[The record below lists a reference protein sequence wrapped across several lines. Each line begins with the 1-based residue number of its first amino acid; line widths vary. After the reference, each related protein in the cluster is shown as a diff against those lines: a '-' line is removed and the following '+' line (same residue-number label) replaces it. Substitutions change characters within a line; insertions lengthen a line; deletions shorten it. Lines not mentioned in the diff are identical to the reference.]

1 MVEYYL
7 FILIN
12 ILLLCSNGMDMGNS
26 IIGYVAAS
34 VTIGAFTVQFYH
46 TLKSGT
52 IAGLSLNRTILDA
65 ISLLLWV
72 VYAIRIDDNPLLIA
86 TSCEAFTCLC
96 VCLVILKHYVYKDGK
111 GSVTSSPNQSP
122 PLTPPSTP
130 VRKDSLVESEAKY
143 VIISIKPPIKIDTI
157 VI

>member
-1 MVEYYL
+1 
-7 FILIN
+7 
-12 ILLLCSNGMDMGNS
+12 MDLGNS

-46 TLKSGT
+46 TLQSGT

-96 VCLVILKHYVYKDGK
+96 VCLVILKHYVYRDGK
-111 GSVTSSPNQSP
+111 VSVTSSLNQSP
-122 PLTPPSTP
+122 TLTPPSTP
-130 VRKDSLVESEAKY
+130 IRKDSLDTTEAKY

>member
-1 MVEYYL
+1 
-7 FILIN
+7 
-12 ILLLCSNGMDMGNS
+12 MDLGNS

-46 TLKSGT
+46 TLQSGT

-96 VCLVILKHYVYKDGK
+96 VCLVILKHYVYRDGK
-111 GSVTSSPNQSP
+111 GSVTSSLNHSPNHSPNQSSNHSP
-122 PLTPPSTP
+122 TLTPPSTP

>member
-1 MVEYYL
+1 ME
-7 FILIN
+7 F
-12 ILLLCSNGMDMGNS
+12 GNN
-26 IIGYVAAS
+26 IIGYTAAGVS
-34 VTIGAFTVQFYH
+34 IGAFSVQFYH

-72 VYAIRIDDNPLLIA
+72 VYATRIDDNPLLIA

-96 VCLVILKHYVYKDGK
+96 VCLIILRHYVFKDGK

-122 PLTPPSTP
+122 TLTPPSTP
-130 VRKDSLVESEAKY
+130 IRKDSLVESEARY
-143 VIISIKPPIKIDTI
+143 VVISIKPPVKIDTI

>member
-1 MVEYYL
+1 MEL
-7 FILIN
+7 
-12 ILLLCSNGMDMGNS
+12 GNN
-26 IIGYVAAS
+26 IIGYAAAGVS
-34 VTIGAFTVQFYH
+34 IGAFSVQFYH

-72 VYAIRIDDNPLLIA
+72 VYATRIDDNPLLIA

-96 VCLVILKHYVYKDGK
+96 VCLVILKHYMFRDGK
-111 GSVTSSPNQSP
+111 VSVTSSPSDSP
-122 PLTPPSTP
+122 PATPPPTP
-130 VRKDSLVESEAKY
+130 VRKDSIVGINDKF

>member
-1 MVEYYL
+1 
-7 FILIN
+7 
-12 ILLLCSNGMDMGNS
+12 MDLGNS

-34 VTIGAFTVQFYH
+34 VTIGAFSVQFFH
-46 TLKSGT
+46 TLQSGT

-96 VCLVILKHYVYKDGK
+96 VCLVILRHYVKDGK
-111 GSVTSSPNQSP
+111 VSVTSSPNHSP
-122 PLTPPSTP
+122 PLTPPPTP
-130 VRKDSLVESEAKY
+130 IRKDSLVDSEAKY

>member
-1 MVEYYL
+1 
-7 FILIN
+7 
-12 ILLLCSNGMDMGNS
+12 MDLGNS

-34 VTIGAFTVQFYH
+34 VTIGAFSVQFFH

-86 TSCEAFTCLC
+86 TSCEAFTCMC
-96 VCLVILKHYVYKDGK
+96 VCLVILRHYVYKDGK
-111 GSVTSSPNQSP
+111 VSVTSSPNHSP
-122 PLTPPSTP
+122 PLTPPPTP
-130 VRKDSLVESEAKY
+130 IRKDSLVDSEAKY

>member
-1 MVEYYL
+1 
-7 FILIN
+7 
-12 ILLLCSNGMDMGNS
+12 MDMGNS

-86 TSCEAFTCLC
+86 TSCEAFMCLC
-96 VCLVILKHYVYKDGK
+96 VCVVILKHYVYKDGK

-143 VIISIKPPIKIDTI
+143 VIISIKPAIKIDTI

>member
-1 MVEYYL
+1 
-7 FILIN
+7 
-12 ILLLCSNGMDMGNS
+12 MDIGNS

-46 TLKSGT
+46 TLQSGT

-86 TSCEAFTCLC
+86 TSCEAFTCMC
-96 VCLVILKHYVYKDGK
+96 VCLVILKHYVYRDGK

-122 PLTPPSTP
+122 TLTPPSTP

-143 VIISIKPPIKIDTI
+143 VIINIKPPIKIDTI